1 MNEVLVLAAQE
12 AEEPSP
18 ILEVIEHLSPHRYGW
33 APHWEI
39 AGIDFTISNAVL
51 NIVLASVLVIA
62 VFWAASSKPKIV
74 PKGIQNAIEA
84 ALDFIKDQ
92 IVYSVMNPADGK
104 TWAPFIAAIFFFIL
118 FMNAVGLIPLIGFTP
133 TANVF
138 VTAALALEVWFL
150 AIALGMA
157 RHGPYTFW
165 RKTLLPEGLPGG
177 IGGFLLK
184 CLMVP
189 IEFISQLA
197 RPFSLAVRLFANMMA
212 DHVILLIFVGF
223 IFLVG
228 GGAFAVGHIIIIPVA
243 MVFEIIFTL
252 FALFVAFIQAVIFS
266 YLATIYIN
274 ESLHP
279 GH

>member
-1 MNEVLVLAAQE
+1 MNQVVMLAVQE
-12 AEEPSP
+12 EEKSP

-33 APHWEI
+33 APRWEI
-39 AGIDFTISNAVL
+39 AGIDFTISNAVF
-51 NIVLASVLVIA
+51 NIVLASALVIA
-62 VFWAASSKPKIV
+62 VFWAASNKPKIV
-74 PKGIQNAIEA
+74 PRGIQNAIEA

-92 IVYSVMNPADGK
+92 IVYSVMNPADGR

-118 FMNAVGLIPLIGFTP
+118 FMNTVGLIPLIGFTP
-133 TANVF
+133 TSNIF
-138 VTAALALEVWFL
+138 VTGALAVEVWLL

-157 RHGPYTFW
+157 RHGPFTFW
-165 RKTLLPEGLPGG
+165 KKTLLPEGLPGG
-177 IGGFLLK
+177 FGGILLK
-184 CLMVP
+184 GLMVP

-228 GGAFAVGHIIIIPVA
+228 GGAFAFGHFIIIPVA
-243 MVFEIIFTL
+243 MLFEIIFTA